1 MFILKPDRQKW
12 KSTVSRATKCSNQ
25 IESNWSNNNDFE
37 WRIKWKKKNTMRF
50 AILGWRYMN
59 RTVEIESM
67 NWIKT
72 EELKNM
78 PIVENIFCVCAMLS
92 REKNNNENSG
102 TNRKKIQ

>member
-1 MFILKPDRQKW
+1 MKNKMI
-12 KSTVSRATKCSNQ
+12 
-25 IESNWSNNNDFE
+25 
-37 WRIKWKKKNTMRF
+37 KKNTMRF

-72 EELKNM
+72 EKLKNM

-92 REKNNNENSG
+92 SGKKTITKIVKRIEKKFS
-102 TNRKKIQ
+102 KIV